1 LSPLAPGAATPV
13 APPDRRETARALA
26 VLLGA
31 VGLAYANAFDAAF
44 QFDDY
49 AVIVDNPAV
58 HSLSAW
64 WASMPGI
71 RPLLKFS
78 YSLNWALA
86 PQAGAFHAV
95 NIGLHAL
102 NALLLWALAR
112 HWLAQLA
119 PRRDVAFGALACA
132 ALFAVHPAATEAVT
146 YASGRSI
153 ALCATCYLAAL
164 LADAHGRARGRH
176 LLSDL
181 GAPLLF
187 AAALAVRETALT
199 LPLALLLPAWC
210 ATRRVQPDWRR
221 CRGHLLVL
229 ATAAL
234 AALAT
239 PGYQH
244 FFAASLDAR
253 ALPQQ
258 LSGQLAA
265 HAYLATQP
273 LLGRVGMIDPD
284 LGATAVPSATTL
296 LTALVLA
303 GVLML
308 AWHARGRRPW
318 LAFGIFWYLLQ
329 LAPSNSLLPRL
340 DLANDRHLYLAL
352 PGPAL
357 IVAVLLADPRWRR
370 AGSAAL
376 CALLLALGLAT
387 VRRNTDYRSEITLW
401 QANVAAAPGGARG
414 WTNLGYAWR
423 RSGDLAAAR
432 RAYRCALGADPAY
445 TQAVLNLAA
454 LTTPDAALPTALAPA
469 ECAAWAG
476 GFDRP

>member
-1 LSPLAPGAATPV
+1 MNASALGVAAPL
-13 APPDRRETARALA
+13 APPDRRETALALA

-31 VGLAYANAFDAAF
+31 IGLAYANGFGAAF

-64 WASMPGI
+64 WASLPGI

-78 YSLNWALA
+78 YALNWTLA
-86 PQAGAFHAV
+86 PQPGAFHAV

-119 PRRDVAFGALACA
+119 PQRDAALGALACA

-153 ALCATCYLAAL
+153 ALCATFYLAAL
-164 LADAHGRARGRH
+164 LADAHGRTSGRPR
-176 LLSDL
+176 LAEV

-210 ATRRVQPDWRR
+210 ATRSWSIDARR
-221 CRGHLLVL
+221 CRGPLLVL
-229 ATAAL
+229 AAAVL

-239 PGYQH
+239 PAYQR
-244 FFAASLDAR
+244 FFATSLDAR

-258 LSGQLAA
+258 VLGQLAA
-265 HAYLATQP
+265 HAYLATRP
-273 LLGRVGMIDPD
+273 LLGRVATIDPD
-284 LGATAVPSATTL
+284 LGVTDALSATMV
-296 LTALVLA
+296 LTALALLA
-303 GVLML
+303 AVTL
-308 AWHARGRRPW
+308 AWRACGRRPW
-318 LAFGIFWYLLQ
+318 LAFGLLWYLLQ

-357 IVAVLLADPRWRR
+357 IVAVLLADRRWRC

-376 CALLLALGLAT
+376 GALLLALGLAT
-387 VRRNTDYRSEITLW
+387 ARRNADYRSEITLW
-401 QANVAAAPGGARG
+401 QANVAAAPGQARG

-423 RSGDLAAAR
+423 SAGELDAAR
-432 RAYRCALGADPAY
+432 RAYRCALGADPTYA
-445 TQAVLNLAA
+445 QAALNLAA
-454 LTTPDAALPTALAPA
+454 LTAADADLPPALAPA
-469 ECAAWAG
+469 ECIGAA
-476 GFDRP
+476 RR